1 MKHDSATFQKIE
13 PPKGY
18 RVVGGSVTI
27 ENGHIHY
34 LIEPIEKQL
43 PDTPEEAF
51 EILGCDYHRVIMV
64 ATSRK
69 RAEALAAIADLLTL
83 WDCWGVKQGDWIV
96 RLNPDFYLQFKTKN
110 IRDQF
115 QQKFR
120 NLINTAKNL
129 K

>member
-1 MKHDSATFQKIE
+1 MSEFQKIE

-34 LIEPIEKQL
+34 LIEQIPKQL

-51 EILGCDYHRVIMV
+51 EFLGCDYYKVNMV
-64 ATSRK
+64 TTSK
-69 RAEALAAIADLLTL
+69 ERAEALAALADLLTL
-83 WDCWGVKQGDWIV
+83 WDCWGDKQGKFSFNLVDGFHLEF
-96 RLNPDFYLQFKTKN
+96 RSPNN
-110 IRDQF
+110 RDKF
-115 QQKFR
+115 REKFR
-120 NLINTAKNL
+120 NLINTAKNI